1 MVLSLPLLSRSPILR
16 RVFPWLDPVPAR
28 LRPLLYPVMSA
39 AVLILLRV
47 SIPFPD
53 HVDLVRLIFWTG
65 ITLIAAALP
74 VRLPGGIHATIT
86 TAPVLAALFDMDLAN
101 PFAVCWVAF
110 VGTFELRDL
119 RGEPKWY
126 GTLFNKADFVL
137 STFAAWLVLSAT
149 DTLVRKDDP
158 FSVVAQIVAVGAVF
172 AAVNNGLSLMASS
185 VRTRTP

>member
-53 HVDLVRLIFWTG
+53 HVDLVRLICWPG

-86 TAPVLAALFDMDLAN
+86 TAPVLAALFDMDLVN
-101 PFAVCWVAF
+101 PFAVCWVALL
-110 VGTFELRDL
+110 GTFELRDL

-126 GTLFNKADFVL
+126 GTLFNRADWVI
-137 STFAAWLVLSAT
+137 SAYAAWLVLFFTRFAVTSG
-149 DTLVRKDDP
+149 DP
-158 FSVVAQIVAVGAVF
+158 FAIVLQIIAAGGVF
-172 AAVNNGLSLMASS
+172 ATVNNVLGILANS
-185 VRTRTP
+185 VHTRT